1 MRYITHYRVSTADE
15 TLLKSVCGLVK
26 SLRARTQDPL
36 LLLCIQCSLTVKITG
51 VSDTFD
57 KTFGSYQEGT
67 VSFTFKFVLIQLHE
81 NTR

>member
-1 MRYITHYRVSTADE
+1 MQYITHSRVSTADE

-36 LLLCIQCSLTVKITG
+36 LLLCIRCSLTAKTG

>member
-1 MRYITHYRVSTADE
+1 MRRCLSQCVGWSSPSGPELRTHFCY
-15 TLLKSVCGLVK
+15 LK
-26 SLRARTQDPL
+26 T
-36 LLLCIQCSLTVKITG
+36 TG